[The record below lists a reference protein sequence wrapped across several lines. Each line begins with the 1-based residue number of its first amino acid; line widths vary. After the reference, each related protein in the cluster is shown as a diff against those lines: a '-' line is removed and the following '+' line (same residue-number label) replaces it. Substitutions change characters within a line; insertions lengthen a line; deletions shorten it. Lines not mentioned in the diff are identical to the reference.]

1 MAALTKKRGVTPM
14 LSSTL
19 GKRFRP
25 IVGAVCCLA
34 FALVASPPVPASEPE
49 EPAHE
54 KKSYVGSQ
62 RNWFFIS
69 MLPGESDAETL
80 GLELESY
87 IGIKNYSIKN
97 ISYVEVADYPR
108 PIPNQPVGNEF
119 PGVEIKAGISD
130 LLTGF
135 WVSKN
140 KEHHGNHHLAWGAA
154 FQFPTATTE
163 TLGSGK
169 WSLGPSVDY
178 EYGRGKFFGGF
189 IALNLWSVAGDS
201 DRKDV
206 NFLMIKPF
214 IYYELAEKWDF
225 VYVPYGISVYWKKP
239 SGEDIY
245 FPVGGGVQRSFGDK
259 MNFSMQFFQNVL
271 RPTKGTKY
279 DLRFMLEFVFE

>member
-1 MAALTKKRGVTPM
+1 MSRLKLRGRCWP
-14 LSSTL
+14 TL
-19 GKRFRP
+19 GL
-25 IVGAVCCLA
+25 ICCL
-34 FALVASPPVPASEPE
+34 LVGVAAPLETLATEPE
-49 EPAHE
+49 EPANK
-54 KKSYVGSQ
+54 KKSYVGSE

-69 MLPGESDAETL
+69 GLPDESNAETL

-97 ISYVEVADYPR
+97 IAYLEVADYPR
-108 PIPNQPVGNEF
+108 PIPNQPPGNEF
-119 PGVEIKAGISD
+119 PGNEIKTGIND

-135 WVSKN
+135 WVSKH
-140 KEHHGNHHLAWGAA
+140 KEHHSKHHLAWGAA
-154 FQFPTATTE
+154 FQFPTATTA

-169 WSLGPSVDY
+169 WSLGPGVDY
-178 EYGRGKFFGGF
+178 EYDSGKRLFAGF

-201 DRKDV
+201 NRKDV

-214 IYYELAEKWDF
+214 IYYQLNEKWDF
-225 VYVPYGISVYWKKP
+225 TYVPYGISVYWDKP

-245 FPVGGGVQRSFGDK
+245 LPIGGGVQRSLGEK

-279 DLRFMLEFVFE
+279 DLRFMLEFVFN